1 MTEQKQQTTSAISDE
16 LESFLRA
23 YKDRDG
29 NYKYFDRINNMM
41 ASNTTFIVVD
51 YIDLDRNKP
60 ELTKLITDTPD
71 DMFDAFNKAVYSILR
86 EIHYDYAE
94 EIKDKIKVRIGNYSV
109 QKGLREINAD
119 VINKLISVPGMVVRT
134 SEIKP
139 LAKKIAYACLNC
151 NTLNEAQLKGL
162 ALKKP
167 MRCTQCS
174 EKELEMDPEHSYF
187 TDFQLVRIQEL
198 PEDLP
203 AGQLP
208 HYVEVTVMDDLVDR
222 CRPGDR
228 VLLTGIVRIEQEQSL
243 QVRTSLFRLRMEG
256 NNIEFLGGIL
266 GNKDERTVDS
276 KDERT
281 VDRIVISREDEKRIL
296 ALASMP
302 DNYDKLIASF
312 APHIYG
318 HEVIKESILLL
329 IVGSVTKKL
338 ADGSNRRGDINIFL
352 VGDPGTAKSEML
364 KFAAKIA
371 PRGLYTSGRGTTA
384 AGLTAAVIRDKSG
397 IMMLEAGAVV
407 LGDQGL
413 VCIDEFDKIKSEDR
427 SALHEVMEQQT
438 CSVAK
443 GGIVATLN
451 ARTSILSAANPKY
464 GKYDPFRNITENVEP
479 LPIPLLTRFDIIHV
493 IRDSADTE
501 RDNRI
506 ASHILEIHRDIEHA
520 AQSAIE
526 IDLFRKYLAYAK
538 QIEPKLT
545 PEAIDILRK
554 YYLQMRNVDSE
565 GMITATPRQLEGLVR
580 LATARARLLLKD
592 SVDTEDA
599 ERAIYL
605 VSQMLETV
613 GIDVNTGKVDL
624 GVLHGKP
631 LSETSKLKT
640 FTDVFNGLSGEDK
653 NDVEEKNFIDEL
665 VKTGKFTED
674 EAKDFIRK
682 AMQNGQ
688 VYERRAGFYAKA

>member
-29 NYKYFDRINNMM
+29 KYKYFDRINNMM

>member
-16 LESFLRA
+16 LESFLRSF
-23 YKDRDG
+23 KDRDG

-41 ASNTTFIVVD
+41 ASNNTFIVVD
-51 YIDLDRNKP
+51 YIDLDTNKP
-60 ELTKLITDTPD
+60 ELTKLITDIPD
-71 DMFDAFNKAVYSILR
+71 DMLDAFNKAVYSILR
-86 EIHYDYAE
+86 EIHYDYAQ

-139 LAKKIAYACLNC
+139 LAKKIAFTCLNC
-151 NTLNEAQLKGL
+151 NTLTEAQLKGL
-162 ALKKP
+162 TLKKP
-167 MRCTQCS
+167 TRCIQCS
-174 EKELEMDPEHSYF
+174 EKELEMDPENSVF
-187 TDFQLVRIQEL
+187 TDFQLVRLQEL

-228 VLLTGIVRIEQEQSL
+228 VLLTGIVRIEHEQIAP
-243 QVRTSLFRLRMEG
+243 QAKTNLFRLRMEG
-256 NNIEFLGGIL
+256 NNIEYLGGL
-266 GNKDERTVDS
+266 AGTKDTRTLERMA
-276 KDERT
+276 
-281 VDRIVISREDEKRIL
+281 ISGEDEKQIF
-296 ALASMP
+296 AIAGKP
-302 DNYDKLIASF
+302 DAYDKLIASF
-312 APHIYG
+312 APHIYR
-318 HEVIKESILLL
+318 HEIIKEAILLL

-338 ADGSNRRGDINIFL
+338 DDGPTRRGDINIFL

-364 KFAAKIA
+364 KYAAKIA

-413 VCIDEFDKIKSEDR
+413 VCIDEFDKIKPEDR
-427 SALHEVMEQQT
+427 SSLHEVMEQQT

-443 GGIVATLN
+443 GGIIATLN
-451 ARTSILSAANPKY
+451 ARTSILSAANPMY
-464 GKYDPFRNITENVEP
+464 GKYDVFKNITENVN
-479 LPIPLLTRFDIIHV
+479 LPIPLLTRFDLIYV
-493 IRDSADTE
+493 IRDMPE
-501 RDNRI
+501 REKDSRI
-506 ASHILEIHRDIEHA
+506 AGHILEIHRDVEHA
-520 AQSAIE
+520 AQPAIE
-526 IDLFRKYLAYAK
+526 MDLFRKYLAYAK

-545 PEAIDILRK
+545 IEVINALRD
-554 YYLQMRNVDSE
+554 YYMKMRNVDSE
-565 GMITATPRQLEGLVR
+565 GMITVTPRQLEGLIR
-580 LATARARLLLKD
+580 LATARARLLLQDNVKI
-592 SVDTEDA
+592 EDA

-605 VSQMLETV
+605 VQRMLETAGV
-613 GIDVNTGKVDL
+613 DVNTGKVDL

-631 LSETSKLKT
+631 HSEISKLKL
-640 FTDVFNGLSGEDK
+640 FMEVFNGISGQDK
-653 NDVEEKNFIDEL
+653 NDVEEKNFINEI
-665 VKTGKFTED
+665 VKTGKFSED
-674 EAKDFIRK
+674 EARTYIKK

-688 VYERRAGFYAKA
+688 IYERRS